1 MDPVRWFV
9 YGTIRIILGIACRVD
24 SRDLNKVPLKGPL
37 IVYSNHTGSIEVPLV
52 FVLLQPRAITGL
64 AKIETW
70 DNKFLGWLFTLWGAI
85 PIRRGEA
92 DLEAIRKS
100 LEHLKNGNILGISPE
115 GTRNRNGRLLR
126 AHPGIVSLALHSKA
140 PLLPLA
146 HWGSEMFSS
155 NIKKLKR
162 TDFCIRVGEPV
173 LIDINDEK
181 PDKETRQRI
190 TDELMFQLA
199 KIMPEEYRGEYSDL
213 TKATQNYIRQIT

>member
-24 SRDLNKVPLKGPL
+24 SSDLNKVPLKGPL

-92 DLEAIRKS
+92 DLEAIKKS

-115 GTRNRNGRLLR
+115 GTRNITGRLLK

-162 TDFCIRVGEPV
+162 TDFSIRVGEPV